1 MLNDNKSIFGNFS
14 KDLLRINFQ
23 ISKSFRQFHL
33 PPPLFGQRTNCN
45 CSRSLSTLLL
55 LASHLPTI
63 HGRQCTFL
71 SRVNFSHLLGNDF
84 LFLKSFF
91 HRSKLLANHLWF
103 PSPMVI
109 TSQASVQISTV
120 LLTYHPFFLC
130 LNFFSNIA
138 SLPTILVLPPALV
151 PPPSYSQLTPWHPI
165 LQQELDYTHSL
176 TPVRNQIRDSVK
188 KHFRHWG
195 RSGLHRNQI
204 RFLPLLAI
212 LLDRYYDNY
221 LCVQRSDKKAFSLLL
236 PFST

>member
-33 PPPLFGQRTNCN
+33 PPPLFGQRSNCN

-71 SRVNFSHLLGNDF
+71 SRVNLSYLLGNDF

-91 HRSKLLANHLWF
+91 HRSKHLANHLWF
-103 PSPMVI
+103 PSPMVT

-130 LNFFSNIA
+130 LNFFKYCFTSHH
-138 SLPTILVLPPALV
+138 S
-151 PPPSYSQLTPWHPI
+151 SYSTSTSSSTIRLPAHPM
-165 LQQELDYTHSL
+165 TSHSPAG
-176 TPVRNQIRDSVK
+176 T
-188 KHFRHWG
+188 
-195 RSGLHRNQI
+195 
-204 RFLPLLAI
+204 
-212 LLDRYYDNY
+212 
-221 LCVQRSDKKAFSLLL
+221 
-236 PFST
+236 